1 MRQRMNTKERLLK
14 FIEETGITIAEFE
27 RKCSLSN
34 GYIRKL
40 KGSVGSDK
48 IEDIIKAYPQLNRV
62 WLLSGEGQMLSS
74 SVIQNNK
81 NGDNIQGHSVTVNKT
96 EADYIAIIKL
106 QAEQLSK
113 SQVQISKSQ
122 EQIDRLLTLL
132 ENR

>member
-1 MRQRMNTKERLLK
+1 MNTKERLLK
-14 FIEETGITIAEFE
+14 FIEEAGITIAEFE

-62 WLLSGEGQMLSS
+62 WLLSGEGQMLNP
-74 SVIQNNK
+74 SVVQNNQ

-132 ENR
+132 ERR

>member
-132 ENR
+132 ENK

>member
-1 MRQRMNTKERLLK
+1 MNTKERLLK

-132 ENR
+132 ENK

>member
-1 MRQRMNTKERLLK
+1 MNTKERLLK
-14 FIEETGITIAEFE
+14 FIEEAGITIAEFE

-48 IEDIIKAYPQLNRV
+48 IEDIIKTYPQLNRV
-62 WLLSGEGQMLSS
+62 WLLSGEGQMLNP
-74 SVIQNNK
+74 SVVQNNQ

-132 ENR
+132 EGR

>member
-1 MRQRMNTKERLLK
+1 MNTKERLLK

>member
-1 MRQRMNTKERLLK
+1 MNTKERLLK
-14 FIEETGITIAEFE
+14 FIEEAGITIAEFE

-62 WLLSGEGQMLSS
+62 WLLSGEGQMLNP
-74 SVIQNNK
+74 SVVQNNQ

-132 ENR
+132 EKR